1 MSSVYK
7 QIYKSLLY
15 EKAAVSVLFF
25 LSCLGSFM
33 YFFVQVSIDGNLTH
47 LTYKKAMALT
57 INSSEKEFLIAL
69 HSNQILATT
78 FLIILSLIAA
88 FAFYMFYKKYYRN
101 HIKEIGCYKAFGYS
115 NKQII
120 VVVFFITSS
129 LSFIAFI
136 VGFVL
141 GWICSDVLLQLYR
154 SSFDIELLQKGIFPS
169 NLGIGFLFIVVLSG
183 IMAIVPYYKFL
194 KLEPSSLL
202 RNFPEE
208 HQNEWEVFINHKLSY
223 VAPVKYRSSLRMILR
238 KPFAVALVFLS
249 VSFFTVLWIISIS
262 LNLSS
267 QYIYETQTLG
277 RSYKYDI
284 QLEEYQQPYQSL
296 KGDSNFYL
304 NGKIGISWRGNV
316 INQQAIGFHKKTN
329 LFQLYTLD
337 HKELFL
343 PKDKEVYINEAL
355 SELYGIRQNDFID
368 ILVNNK
374 NYKVK
379 VAAIVKNAEINTI
392 YLSETQLASILS
404 LDEPIYN
411 GILSNT
417 IPKEYQNELIITEKE
432 RLALLQKNNVSNRI
446 SAVINQL
453 LGCVTGC
460 LLLYLVILLN
470 FQECRRNILILNM
483 LGYTAKS
490 INKMLISIYKPL
502 MNVAFVIMLPLSIIV
517 CQFIQKKLSIETGD
531 YIPFQTNLIIIVGIW
546 LLLNLLYHLIQL
558 RFNNKV
564 ANIQTTEQTKK
575 YIM

>member
-47 LTYKKAMALT
+47 LTYKKAMGLT
-57 INSSEKEFLIAL
+57 INSSEKDFLIAL

-101 HIKEIGCYKAFGYS
+101 HIKEIGCFKVFGYS

-120 VVVFFITSS
+120 VVVFFINVS

-169 NLGIGFLFIVVLSG
+169 NLGIGFLLIVVLSG
-183 IMAIVPYYKFL
+183 IMAILPYYKLL
-194 KLEPSSLL
+194 KFELSSLL

-208 HQNEWEVFINHKLSY
+208 HQNKWGDFIRHKLSY
-223 VAPVKYRSSLRMILR
+223 AFPVKYRSSFRITLR
-238 KPFAVALVFLS
+238 KPFSIALIFLS
-249 VSFFTVLWIISIS
+249 VGFFTVLWIMSIS
-262 LNLSS
+262 LNFSS
-267 QYIYETQTLG
+267 QYIYEAQTLG

-284 QLEEYQQPYQSL
+284 QLEEYQPYHPL
-296 KGDSNFYL
+296 KEDNTFYL
-304 NGKIGISWRGNV
+304 SSKVGILWKGNV
-316 INQQAIGFHKKTN
+316 VNQQAIGFHKKTN
-329 LFQLYTLD
+329 LFQFYTLD
-337 HKELFL
+337 NKELFL

-355 SELYGIRQNDFID
+355 SELYGIRQNDHIE

-404 LDEPIYN
+404 LNEPIYN

-417 IPKEYQNELIITEKE
+417 IPKEYQNKFIITEKE

-470 FQECRRNILILNM
+470 FQDCTRNILILNM

-502 MNVAFVIMLPLSIIV
+502 MNVAFVIMLPLSIMV

-531 YIPFQTNLIIIVGIW
+531 YIPFQTNLIIIGGIW

-558 RFNNKV
+558 RFNDKV

>member
-1 MSSVYK
+1 MSSIYK
-7 QIYKSLLY
+7 QIYKSLLD

-47 LTYKKAMALT
+47 LTYKKAMGLT
-57 INSSEKEFLIAL
+57 INSSEKDFLIAL

-101 HIKEIGCYKAFGYS
+101 HIKEIGCFKVFGYS

-120 VVVFFITSS
+120 VVVFFINVS

-183 IMAIVPYYKFL
+183 IMAILPYYKLL
-194 KLEPSSLL
+194 KFELSSLL
-202 RNFPEE
+202 CNFPEE
-208 HQNEWEVFINHKLSY
+208 LQNKWGDFISHKLSY
-223 VAPVKYRSSLRMILR
+223 AFPVKYRSSFRITLR
-238 KPFAVALVFLS
+238 KPFSVALIFLS
-249 VSFFTVLWIISIS
+249 VGFFTVLWIMSIS
-262 LNLSS
+262 LNFSS
-267 QYIYETQTLG
+267 QYIYEAQTLG

-284 QLEEYQQPYQSL
+284 QLEEYQPYHPS
-296 KGDSNFYL
+296 KEDNTFYL
-304 NGKIGISWRGNV
+304 SSKVGILWKGNV
-316 INQQAIGFHKKTN
+316 VNQQAIGFHKKTN
-329 LFQLYTLD
+329 LFQFYTLD

-355 SELYGIRQNDFID
+355 SELYGIRQNDHIE

-404 LDEPIYN
+404 LNEPIYN

-417 IPKEYQNELIITEKE
+417 IPKEYQNKLIITEKE
-432 RLALLQKNNVSNRI
+432 RLALLQKNSVSNRI

-470 FQECRRNILILNM
+470 FQDCTRNILILNM

-502 MNVAFVIMLPLSIIV
+502 MNVAFVIMLPLSITV

-531 YIPFQTNLIIIVGIW
+531 YIPFQTNLIIIGGIW

>member
-154 SSFDIELLQKGIFPS
+154 SSFNIELLQKGIFPS

-183 IMAIVPYYKFL
+183 IMAILPYYKFL
-194 KLEPSSLL
+194 KFELSSLL

-208 HQNEWEVFINHKLSY
+208 HQNKWGDFISHKLSY
-223 VAPVKYRSSLRMILR
+223 AFPVKYRSSFRITLR
-238 KPFAVALVFLS
+238 KPFSVALIFLS
-249 VSFFTVLWIISIS
+249 VGFFTVLWIMSIS
-262 LNLSS
+262 LNFSS
-267 QYIYETQTLG
+267 QYIYEAQTLG

-284 QLEEYQQPYQSL
+284 QLEEYQPYHPL
-296 KGDSNFYL
+296 KEDNTFYL
-304 NGKIGISWRGNV
+304 SSKFAILWKGNV
-316 INQQAIGFHKKTN
+316 VNQQAIGFHKKTN
-329 LFQLYTLD
+329 LFQFYTLN

-355 SELYGIRQNDFID
+355 SELYGIRQNDHIE

-404 LDEPIYN
+404 LNKPIYN

-417 IPKEYQNELIITEKE
+417 IPKEYQNKFIITEKE

-470 FQECRRNILILNM
+470 FQDCTRNILILNM

-490 INKMLISIYKPL
+490 INKMLISIYKPI
-502 MNVAFVIMLPLSIIV
+502 MNVAFVIMLPISIMV

-531 YIPFQTNLIIIVGIW
+531 YIPFQTNLIIIGGIW

-558 RFNNKV
+558 RFNDKV

>member
-1 MSSVYK
+1 MSSIYK

-15 EKAAVSVLFF
+15 EKATVFVLFF
-25 LSCLGSFM
+25 LGCLGSFM

-47 LTYKKAMALT
+47 LTDKKAIGLT
-57 INSSEKEFLIAL
+57 INNSEKEFLIAL
-69 HSNQILATT
+69 QSNQILAAT

-120 VVVFFITSS
+120 VAVFFITSS

-183 IMAIVPYYKFL
+183 IMAIVPYFKFL
-194 KLEPSSLL
+194 KLESSSLL
-202 RNFPEE
+202 GDFPEE
-208 HQNEWEVFINHKLSY
+208 HQNKWEVFINHKLSY
-223 VAPVKYRSSLRMILR
+223 VTPVKYRSSFRMILR
-238 KPFAVALVFLS
+238 KPFAVALIFLS
-249 VSFFTVLWIISIS
+249 VGFFTVLWIISIS
-262 LNLSS
+262 LNFSS
-267 QYIYETQTLG
+267 QYIFETQTLG

-284 QLEEYQQPYQSL
+284 QLDDYQPYHPL
-296 KGDSNFYL
+296 KGDSTFYL
-304 NGKIGISWRGNV
+304 SSEIGILWEENV

-374 NYKVK
+374 NYTVK

-392 YLSETQLASILS
+392 YLSETQLANILS
-404 LDEPIYN
+404 LNEPIYN
-411 GILSNT
+411 GVLSNT

-470 FQECRRNILILNM
+470 FQECTRNILILNM

-502 MNVAFVIMLPLSIIV
+502 MNVAFVIMLPLSIII